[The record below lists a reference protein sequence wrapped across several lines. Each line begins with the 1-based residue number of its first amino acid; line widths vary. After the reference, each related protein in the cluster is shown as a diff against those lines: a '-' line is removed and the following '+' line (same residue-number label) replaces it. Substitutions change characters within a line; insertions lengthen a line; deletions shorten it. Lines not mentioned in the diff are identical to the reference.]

1 MKYLLSLLLFIL
13 PVSVA
18 CAQRNIVESLQTR
31 HSGEGTVTI
40 HQDAHIASLIGT
52 RYVKSASAQGSV
64 TGNNKVLK
72 ARGFRIQ
79 VYAGNNS
86 RTARTEANAM
96 GNKVKEDFPEIPVYT
111 YFQPPRW
118 LCRVGDFKSMEE
130 AYATMRKLKES
141 GNFKEVS
148 IVREQINIP
157 IE

>member
-1 MKYLLSLLLFIL
+1 MKYLLSILFFL
-13 PVSVA
+13 SVSVA
-18 CAQRNIVESLQTR
+18 NAQRNIIESLQT
-31 HSGEGTVTI
+31 HQAGEGNVTI
-40 HQDAHIASLIGT
+40 HQDVHIASLIGT
-52 RYVKSASAQGSV
+52 RYVRNASPQGSAA
-64 TGNNKVLK
+64 GNNKVLK

-86 RTARTEANAM
+86 RTARTEANVM

-141 GNFKEVS
+141 GNFKEVA